1 MADILR
7 TAITTWTGNLRD
19 GFGTTP
25 GESGYL
31 REVKIIW
38 SVRFEN
44 HPGTNPEELIAAAG
58 ND

>member
-7 TAITTWTGNLRD
+7 TAITTWINNLRD
-19 GFGTTP
+19 GFGTTA
-25 GESGYL
+25 GESGY
-31 REVKIIW
+31 RCDVKIIS

-44 HPGTNPEELIAAAG
+44 QTGTNPEELISAAG